1 MHKRLALSAAA
12 LICFSLALPLRSSA
26 GTYVTFD
33 IPGAKGAGIPQG
45 INKWGTV
52 TGYYTTT
59 SGTYY
64 GFLYQPSGTV
74 TTFSVLASKV
84 SGTYPTSINDSGWIV
99 GYFYDATGRH
109 GFLRNPKY
117 TVLDAPGAGTA
128 NGQGTQALSIN
139 NLGEIAGVFW
149 DSSSVEHG
157 FVRDGSGNYTTF
169 DIPGGSAVMN
179 AVLNQ
184 DGVVAGTYNV
194 HTTGANYTY
203 GYVMDTMGNITT
215 FAVPGDVYGTSVV
228 AINSYGEV
236 TGTYYPTVNPQEFL
250 RDQFGNITTFNI
262 AGYIWTA
269 GIEDNADIVGTYKAT
284 NSNTRKGWQ
293 MTTAGTLSY
302 FKDPSAGS
310 QGTYAWCV
318 SGNGRIAGYYFDS
331 VGAPHQFV
339 EHN

>member
-1 MHKRLALSAAA
+1 MHKAFALFAATMICLA
-12 LICFSLALPLRSSA
+12 FALPLPASA
-26 GTYVTFD
+26 ATYVTYD

-64 GFLYQPSGTV
+64 GFLYQSSGVV

-84 SGTYPTSINDSGWIV
+84 SGTYPMGINDSGWIV
-99 GYFYDATGRH
+99 GYFYDATGLH

-117 TVLDAPGAGTA
+117 TTLDAPGAGNA
-128 NGQGTQALSIN
+128 SGQGTEALSIN
-139 NLGEIAGVFW
+139 DLGEIAGVFW

-157 FVRDGSGNYTTF
+157 FVRDASGNYTTF

-184 DGVVAGTYNV
+184 SGEVAGTYNV

-203 GYVMDTMGNITT
+203 GYVMDATGNITT
-215 FAVPGDVYGTSVV
+215 FDVPGDVYGTSVV
-228 AINSYGEV
+228 GINDSGQV
-236 TGTYYPTVNPQEFL
+236 TGTYYPTVNPQEFV
-250 RDQFGNITTFNI
+250 RDQFGNITTYNI

-269 GIEDNADIVGTYKAT
+269 GIEDNGSVVGTYKVT

-293 MTTAGTLSY
+293 MTTGDVLTY

-310 QGTYAWCV
+310 QGTYPWCV
-318 SGNGRIAGYYFDS
+318 SGNGKIAGYYFDS
-331 VGAPHQFV
+331 QGNTHGFV
-339 EHN
+339 KLN

>member
-1 MHKRLALSAAA
+1 MHQRLAFSAAA

-64 GFLYQPSGTV
+64 GFLYQPSGAV

-84 SGTYPTSINDSGWIV
+84 SGTYPMSINDSGWIA

-117 TVLDAPGAGTA
+117 TALDAPGAGTA
-128 NGQGTQALSIN
+128 SSQGTEALSIN
-139 NLGEIAGVFW
+139 DSGEIAGVFW

-157 FVRDGSGNYTTF
+157 FLRDASGNYTTF
-169 DIPGGSAVMN
+169 DIPGGANVTS

-184 DGVVAGTYNV
+184 NGEVAGSYQAS
-194 HTTGANYTY
+194 GSPFDIPS
-203 GYVMDTMGNITT
+203 GYVRDTAGNITSFVVPNSAET
-215 FAVPGDVYGTSVV
+215 F
-228 AINSYGEV
+228 V
-236 TGTYYPTVNPQEFL
+236 TGINLSGQITGYYYSAGTAQPFF
-250 RDQFGNITTFNI
+250 RDQYGNFTTFNI
-262 AGYIWTA
+262 TGYIWTA
-269 GIEDNADIVGTYKAT
+269 GIEDNGDVVGTYKVT

-293 MTTAGTLSY
+293 MTTTGVLSF

-310 QGTYAWCV
+310 QGTYPWCV
-318 SGNGRIAGYYFDS
+318 SGNGKIAGYYFDS
-331 VGAPHQFV
+331 LGNPHEFV